1 VPKKTLEMSEYES
14 HIHDRMRQAY
24 QRVFGGPGSP
34 GFGRP
39 YMEPPVDVY
48 QTETDVVVIMEIA
61 GIPEEEVELEVDGHR
76 LTISGERKPLPGTP
90 RRRYS
95 QMEIA
100 SGPFRRELHLPC
112 EVNAEEATAVYTSG
126 ILQLTLPM
134 TRPTS
139 GRHLRII
146 VQ

>member
-1 VPKKTLEMSEYES
+1 MSEFEQ
-14 HIHDRMRQAY
+14 HIHERMRQAY

-34 GFGRP
+34 GFGQP
-39 YMEPPVDVY
+39 YMEPPVDVF

-61 GIPEEEVELEVDGHR
+61 GIPEEEVELAVDGR
-76 LTISGERKPLPGTP
+76 TLTITGERKPLPASP

-100 SGPFRRELHLPC
+100 NGPFRRQLLLPS
-112 EVNAEEATAVYTSG
+112 EVNAEAATANYKNG
-126 ILQLTLPM
+126 ILEITLPM
-134 TRPTS
+134 TRPTT